1 MSHRY
6 DRTID
11 VGTLARVEGEGALHV
26 TVRDGTVEDLQLQ
39 IYEPPRFF
47 EGLLRGRHFTEP
59 PDVTARI
66 CGICPIAYQ
75 LTASQALEDV
85 CQVLIPDPIRDLRR
99 LLYCGEWI
107 QSHVLHVF
115 FLHAPDFLGMH
126 SALDLADTHPETLR
140 QALALRGAGNSI
152 LEAIGGRAVHPVT
165 LRLGGFQRVPAK
177 SDLRALLPR
186 LEAALT
192 TALDAVAWVGTFDFP
207 DIEHDF
213 VQMSLTTTDRYPI
226 EAGTIVTSDHRAFD
240 ASTYLDHVVEQ
251 QLPHA
256 TALYATLV
264 DGTPFVLGP
273 SSRFSL
279 NAERLPAR
287 AAEAARAVGLTP
299 PARNPFRSIVVRAVE
314 IVAAIEDAIG
324 LIERYTVPDRPYV
337 DVQPMPGVGY
347 GVTEAPRGILHHR
360 YELAEDGTV
369 TAAIIVPP
377 TSQNQHAIEADVRR
391 VVEQGLDLDETDLQ
405 RQCEQAIRNHDPCI
419 SCATHFLDLQ
429 IDRA

>member
-1 MSHRY
+1 MSHPY

-26 TVRDGTVEDLQLQ
+26 TIRDGMVEDLRLR

-59 PDVTARI
+59 PDITARI

-75 LTASQALEDV
+75 LTATQALEDV
-85 CQVLIPDPIRDLRR
+85 CHVQVPDQIRDLRR

-126 SALDLADTHPETLR
+126 SALDLADTQPEVLR
-140 QALALRGAGNSI
+140 QALALRGAGNRI
-152 LEAIGGRAVHPVT
+152 LETVGGRAVHPVN
-165 LRLGGFQRVPAK
+165 LRLGGFHRVPAK
-177 SDLRALLPR
+177 ADLRALLPT
-186 LEAALT
+186 LEAALA
-192 TALDAVAWVGTFDFP
+192 TALDTVAWVGSFDVP
-207 DIEHDF
+207 DIEHDL
-213 VQMSLTTTDRYPI
+213 VQMSLTTPGRYPI
-226 EAGTIVTSDHRAFD
+226 EAGTVVTSDARAFD
-240 ASTYLDHVVEQ
+240 ASSYLDNVIEH

-256 TALYATLV
+256 TALYATLA

-279 NAERLPAR
+279 NADHLPAR
-287 AAEAARAVGLTP
+287 AAEAALGVGLTR

-314 IVAAIEDAIG
+314 IVAAIEESIG
-324 LIERYTVPDRPYV
+324 LIDRYVMPDQAHV
-337 DVQPMPGVGY
+337 DVHPRPGVGH

-369 TAAIIVPP
+369 LAATIVPP

-391 VVEQGLDLDETDLQ
+391 VVEQGLDLADAELQ
-405 RQCEQAIRNHDPCI
+405 HRCEQAIRNHDPCI
-419 SCATHFLDLQ
+419 SCATHFLDMQ
-429 IDRA
+429 VDRG